1 MQILIAE
8 ALLWC
13 LVCTKLLIFNF
24 VGANAHGATKAG
36 AGGSLDWAHGDEPAY
51 IRCTDGCKTVS
62 NRRLHLETEWHDTE
76 DSC

>member
-51 IRCTDGCKTVS
+51 IRCTDG
-62 NRRLHLETEWHDTE
+62 
-76 DSC
+76 